1 MQTTNKQLRQ
11 IIREEIEKVI
21 NEDNQAGVQV
31 FPFNSPIEMVKLI
44 TDLVH
49 NQGLEARTSP
59 QMNGTNVVVIAS
71 SDSKLLDDY
80 VARASA
86 LRAEKTPPR
95 PEHQP
100 APVAPDEHWVD
111 RENRKARQRGKNVSA
126 WS

>member
-1 MQTTNKQLRQ
+1 MTTIREIRQ
-11 IIREEIEKVI
+11 IIREEINRVI
-21 NEDNQAGVQV
+21 SEDNQPGVQV
-31 FPFNSPIEMVKLI
+31 FPFGSPIEMVKII

-49 NQGLEARTSP
+49 NKGLEARTSLS
-59 QMNGTNVVVIAS
+59 MNGSGSVVIAA

-86 LRAEKTPPR
+86 LRAEEAPAS
-95 PEHQP
+95 PERQP
-100 APVAPDEHWVD
+100 APEAPAEHWVD